1 MASLSL
7 AGAGYSRPDR
17 EVGCGQWASPQ
28 QTTQHREGSQGAQ
41 MAISSRKWDAVPS
54 FEALADDLHR
64 RLSREAAAAGST
76 PNGPQCCRVMYMLS
90 LGAYRIVNCIV
101 VSLVSW
107 PSIDVRNVSPQ
118 L

>member
-1 MASLSL
+1 
-7 AGAGYSRPDR
+7 
-17 EVGCGQWASPQ
+17 
-28 QTTQHREGSQGAQ
+28 
-41 MAISSRKWDAVPS
+41 MAISSREWDVVPS

-76 PNGPQCCRVMYMLS
+76 PNGPQCCRVMYMLN
-90 LGAYRIVNCIV
+90 LGAYSIVHCIV